1 MLLLIPI
8 KQVIFS
14 KGLSICYKITTGNR
28 ERVVFPDE
36 YIITFLAFRCVYRY
50 LFCFVVMIACIVK
63 KSSNNCFQMKVSAD
77 CKLSKAL
84 LTGVDTRPI

>member
-1 MLLLIPI
+1 M
-8 KQVIFS
+8 IFS

-36 YIITFLAFRCVYRY
+36 NNITFLAFRCVNRY
-50 LFCFVVMIACIVK
+50 LFCFVMIACIVK
-63 KSSNNCFQMKVSAD
+63 KSANNCFQMKVSAD